1 MKERVSASRRRPAA
15 QGFSSAAPHP
25 AIRLLPAAVV
35 AAAVLAAFL
44 PTLQSGF
51 AALDDDVNF
60 RYNLGYRGLGARQ
73 LGWMFTS
80 RLLGHYIPLT
90 WMSCGLDYL
99 VWGMNPFG
107 YHLTNVA
114 LHLLNSLLLL
124 HLARTVLRRVWPSP
138 ADGGAVSLGA
148 LAAAL
153 AFAVHPLRVESVAW
167 ITERRDVLCGCF
179 VLLVL
184 LLYVAAAAA
193 AGRRRRWLLAGSWM
207 LYALALL
214 AKGIAVALP
223 VSLFA
228 LDAVVPGLKR
238 RDPQAGTASEPAN
251 GPAAGAGPAAGG
263 GPAMARAV
271 VLWQATRE
279 KLPYLALA
287 AAGAAA
293 TLWAAQPV
301 RALNANLTLGARLAA
316 AAYGLSFYLHA
327 TLVPIALPFF
337 IPWRAGVSLERPEF
351 ALRAVLV
358 VALAALL
365 WALRKRLPA
374 ALAAFA
380 AYLAW
385 VLPVSGLLQAGP
397 QLAAHRYSYL
407 ACLPWALLAG
417 AGVAR
422 LAGAG
427 VAPLAGAGRAERA
440 RRTAVAMGLTVVT
453 ALLVTATRR
462 EAGLWHDPLSF
473 SRAAVASAPTAWL
486 PRYLLA
492 RSEMQA
498 GHWREAAD
506 QVRAGL
512 RDTPDAGELARE
524 GALLF
529 ATSPDP
535 SVRSGEEALDLATQA
550 ADATGYQES
559 SALYALAAAEAE
571 AGDYAAAASTARDA
585 LADLD
590 EPPESRFARS
600 LAASI
605 VLYQHE
611 KPLRLQPS
619 DWL

>member
-1 MKERVSASRRRPAA
+1 MRQVAVV
-15 QGFSSAAPHP
+15 
-25 AIRLLPAAVV
+25 RLLPAAVV
-35 AAAVLAAFL
+35 AAAVLTAFL
-44 PTLQSGF
+44 PTLNSGF
-51 AALDDDVNF
+51 APLDDDVNF
-60 RYNLGYRGLGARQ
+60 RYNLGYRGLGAPQ

-80 RLLGHYIPLT
+80 RLLGHYIPLS
-90 WMSCGLDYL
+90 WMSCGVDYL
-99 VWGMNPFG
+99 IWGMNPFG

-124 HLARTVLRRVWPSP
+124 HLARMVLRRAWPSP

-167 ITERRDVLCGCF
+167 LTERRDVLCGFF

-193 AGRRRRWLLAGSWM
+193 VGRRRRSLLAGSWM

-228 LDAVVPGLKR
+228 LDAAVPGLKR
-238 RDPQAGTASEPAN
+238 RDPQT
-251 GPAAGAGPAAGG
+251 GPAGEPGAGG
-263 GPAMARAV
+263 GSAVARAV
-271 VLWQATRE
+271 VLWQATKE

-287 AAGAAA
+287 AAGTAA
-293 TLWAAQPV
+293 TLWAIQPV
-301 RALNANLTLGARLAA
+301 RALNAGLALTARLAA
-316 AAYGLSFYLHA
+316 AAYGLTFYLQA
-327 TLVPIALPFF
+327 TLMPIDLPFF
-337 IPWRAGVSLERPEF
+337 IPWRADVALARPEF
-351 ALRAVLV
+351 ALRAALV

-365 WALRKRLPA
+365 WALRKRFPA
-374 ALAAFA
+374 GLASFA

-385 VLPVSGLLQAGP
+385 VLPVSGLFQAGP

-427 VAPLAGAGRAERA
+427 VVPVAGAGVAPLAGAGIAPLTGAGRAGRA
-440 RRTAVAMGLTVVT
+440 HRTAVAMGLAVVT
-453 ALLVTATRR
+453 ALLVVATRR

-498 GHWREAAD
+498 GQWREAAD
-506 QVRAGL
+506 QVHVGL

-550 ADATGYQES
+550 ADATGYQEP

-571 AGDYAAAASTARDA
+571 AGDFAEAASTARDA
-585 LADLD
+585 LAKLD
-590 EPPESRFARS
+590 EPPESKFARS
-600 LAASI
+600 LASSI